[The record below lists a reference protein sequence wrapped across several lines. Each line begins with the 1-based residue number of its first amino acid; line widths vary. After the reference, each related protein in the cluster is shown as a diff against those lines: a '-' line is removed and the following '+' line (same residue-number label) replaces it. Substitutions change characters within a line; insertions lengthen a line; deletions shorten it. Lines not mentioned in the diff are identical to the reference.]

1 MEKNFYFFS
10 MYLLK
15 EFSSDVRIDIRK
27 ELNALGGER
36 KLVGFSNYANKS
48 VYNKTY
54 ITYVE

>member
-1 MEKNFYFFS
+1 MEKNFHFFS

-36 KLVGFSNYANKS
+36 KLEGFINYANKS
-48 VYNKTY
+48 VH
-54 ITYVE
+54 ITRLT